1 MGLRLR
7 PGVSTTDTAYGTV
20 LLDERSGDYWQLNPT
35 AARALRLLA
44 DGSTAEQAAAA
55 MAEEFDV
62 DEPRALRDVTA
73 LVGQLRAAGLVRP

>member
-35 AARALRLLA
+35 AALALRLLA
-44 DGSTAEQAAAA
+44 DGRTAEQAAAA

>member
-1 MGLRLR
+1 MSLRLR

-35 AARALRLLA
+35 AARVLRLLA
-44 DGSTAEQAAAA
+44 DGSTTEEAAAT

-62 DEPRALRDVTA
+62 DEPQALRDVTA
-73 LVGQLRAAGLVRP
+73 LVGQLRTAGLVRS